1 MKYTRLWLGGLLM
14 GLWLLAACTYADPTT
29 PAPTT
34 PPEPPT
40 ATPIPATPT
49 ATPEPL
55 AALVNND
62 PIWLADYQRQMAR
75 YEASMTSAG
84 QDPATAEGQAALAAG
99 RAWVL
104 DILIDQRL
112 IVQAANAAGI
122 TVSDAEL
129 DATVASLRAEV
140 GEEAFQQW
148 LAQEGMTLEEMRAT
162 LHNEMLA
169 TRMSNQ
175 VVAQIPTHAEHIQA
189 RHILVATE
197 AEAQQILGQLQAGGD
212 FAALAGVYS
221 QDLSTR
227 DSGGDL
233 GYFPRGVLTA
243 PEVEVAAFALQPG
256 QISGIVPSG
265 LGYHLIQVVT
275 RTPDM
280 EISPENLHLLQ
291 DTAVR
296 AWLDGLRETAIIQR
310 FVETTP

>member
-1 MKYTRLWLGGLLM
+1 MKHTRLWLGGLLM
-14 GLWLLAACTYADPTT
+14 ILWILAGCAYSDPTT
-29 PAPTT
+29 PAPTAS
-34 PPEPPT
+34 PQPPT
-40 ATPIPATPT
+40 ATPAPPT

-55 AALVNND
+55 AALVNNE
-62 PIWLADYQRQMAR
+62 PILLADYERQVAR
-75 YEASMTSAG
+75 YVASMTSAG
-84 QDPATAEGQAALAAG
+84 QDPTTAEGQATLESG
-99 RAWVL
+99 RSWVL
-104 DILIDQRL
+104 DVMIDQRL
-112 IVQAANAAGI
+112 IVQAALAAGI
-122 TVSDAEL
+122 TVSDADL
-129 DATVASLRAEV
+129 DTTLQGLRAEV
-140 GEEAFQQW
+140 GEAPFNQW
-148 LAQEGMTLEEMRAT
+148 LENEGMTLEEMRAV
-162 LHNEMLA
+162 LRNEMLA

-175 VVAQIPTHAEHIQA
+175 IAEQVPSRAEHVQA

-243 PEVEVAAFALQPG
+243 PEVEAVAFELQPG
-256 QISGIVPSG
+256 QVSGIVQSA

-275 RTPDM
+275 RVPDM
-280 EISPENLHLLQ
+280 EITPENMRLLQ

-296 AWLDGLRETAIIQR
+296 DWLDGLHATANIQR